1 MGDLHPLTLLASSSR
16 HPNQRSPQKVDYPQ
30 HQQSYHAD
38 CLSYDPPS
46 PTHYGQPRRSRRP
59 PPGMGTISMFLP
71 ILIGFSAGCMIWT
84 LMRIIPSLPLSAARQ
99 KVIVIDPSLGDQRPT
114 DALDNSVD
122 PFNAETKETL
132 KVPPS
137 PAVMVIQKPFSGT
150 ALPISCYL
158 DVARA

>member
-1 MGDLHPLTLLASSSR
+1 
-16 HPNQRSPQKVDYPQ
+16 
-30 HQQSYHAD
+30 
-38 CLSYDPPS
+38 
-46 PTHYGQPRRSRRP
+46 
-59 PPGMGTISMFLP
+59 MGTISMFLP